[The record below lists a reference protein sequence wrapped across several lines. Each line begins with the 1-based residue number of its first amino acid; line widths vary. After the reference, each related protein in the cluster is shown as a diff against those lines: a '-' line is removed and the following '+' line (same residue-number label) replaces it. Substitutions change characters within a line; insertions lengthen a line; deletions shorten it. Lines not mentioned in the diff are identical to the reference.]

1 MADITLVPQEIRPGV
16 HISGNKIYVLAN
28 YRSNPLFL
36 SFRKSYECV
45 AGKIEVIIS
54 SAEELQTLSTSTGQ
68 NEASNS
74 AIINIYKK
82 LFAAAAAQR
91 ASDIHMVVFNE
102 GYTNVYLRVH
112 GKLVMY
118 NQYTFDEG
126 RAVMR
131 SIYQNISMSDTSY
144 IDNDYQSGQI
154 HSFDDSKSLP
164 EAVSSIRIQRGP
176 MLNGYWMVLRLLYN
190 EEKKAGRSKK
200 IGQMLLK
207 SKLITEKTLDV
218 ALGIQRELKNK
229 GQNIR
234 LGEVLVSNNFVNKRD
249 IEEVLFKQK
258 GSLDLGLKIFQDYG
272 YTYEQALILAKAARQ
287 PSGMVLFSGPTG
299 SGKSTALKIAL
310 EFQAQMYPDKAIYS
324 IEDPPE
330 YPIFGAKQLPVLNA
344 NTDEK
349 RESKFAEGLRVA
361 MRSDPD
367 ILMVG
372 EIRDEATANV
382 AMDAVI
388 TGHQM
393 WSTIHAADV
402 FAILLRLTRLGLN
415 QSDLYDEKLLN
426 VLVGQRLLP
435 RLCDGC
441 KRDFSRDIIDNDLA
455 DILDPLSGYIKLRN
469 ETGCPKC
476 NHTGITGRVVVAEVL
491 DVTEELLHDIKE
503 LGLPEVRR
511 EWSNKGLTMIN
522 HAVERMVK
530 GEVDPLDIVA
540 TVSDI
545 QKKNIN
551 YFAEGGYVRQ
561 V

>member
-1 MADITLVPQEIRPGV
+1 
-16 HISGNKIYVLAN
+16 
-28 YRSNPLFL
+28 
-36 SFRKSYECV
+36 
-45 AGKIEVIIS
+45 
-54 SAEELQTLSTSTGQ
+54 
-68 NEASNS
+68 
-74 AIINIYKK
+74 
-82 LFAAAAAQR
+82 
-91 ASDIHMVVFNE
+91 
-102 GYTNVYLRVH
+102 
-112 GKLVMY
+112 
-118 NQYTFDEG
+118 
-126 RAVMR
+126 MR
-131 SIYQNISMSDTSY
+131 SIYQNVSMSDTSY

-164 EAVSSIRIQRGP
+164 EVVSSIRIQRGP
-176 MLNGYWMVLRLLYN
+176 MLNGYWMVLRLLYK
-190 EEKKAGRSKK
+190 EAKITAGSKK
-200 IGQMLLK
+200 IGQILLK
-207 SKLITEKTLDV
+207 NKLITEKTLDV

-234 LGEVLVSNNFVNKRD
+234 IGDILINNNFACKRD
-249 IEEVLFKQK
+249 IEEALFKQK
-258 GSLDLGLKIFQDYG
+258 GSLELGLKIFQDYG
-272 YTYEQALILAKAARQ
+272 YTYAQSLILTKAARQ

-299 SGKSTALKIAL
+299 SGKSTALKTAL

-330 YPIFGAKQLPVLNA
+330 YPISGAKQLPVLNA
-344 NTDEK
+344 NTDDK

-402 FAILLRLTRLGLN
+402 FAILLRLTRLGLK
-415 QSDLYDEKLLN
+415 QGDLYDEKLLN

-435 RLCDGC
+435 RLCDCC
-441 KRDFSRDIIDNDLA
+441 KRDFDRNMLDEDLA
-455 DILDPLSGYIKLRN
+455 DILEPLAGHVKLRN
-469 ETGCPKC
+469 ETGCAEC

-491 DVTEELLHDIKE
+491 DVTDELLHDIKE

-511 EWSNKGLTMIN
+511 EWADKGLTMIK
-522 HAVERMVK
+522 HAIKRMIE

-540 TVSDI
+540 TVGDI
-545 QKKNIN
+545 QRKNIIN
-551 YFAEGGYVRQ
+551 LEGGDYV
-561 V
+561 